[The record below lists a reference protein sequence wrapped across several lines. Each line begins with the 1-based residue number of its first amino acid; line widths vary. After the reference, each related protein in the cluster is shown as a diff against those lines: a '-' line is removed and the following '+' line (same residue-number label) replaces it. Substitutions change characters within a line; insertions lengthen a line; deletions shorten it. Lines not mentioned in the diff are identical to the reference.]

1 MESFEKMECW
11 IVCADEYSVY
21 TETVPEEYLLQ
32 SKSQTVFIERN
43 NGRQRHW
50 FARFRRKSIAVSK
63 TLEMVDL
70 TMALF
75 ARFHVNGH
83 WKEMLSLVSWNSPIV
98 NELEATP
105 NRIERI
111 TLRQNNVVNYNLR
124 QEGICLAREERNSCY
139 LSSNI
144 GGKNMDEARQIAME
158 EWVINFFGQ

>member
-1 MESFEKMECW
+1 M
-11 IVCADEYSVY
+11 
-21 TETVPEEYLLQ
+21 
-32 SKSQTVFIERN
+32 
-43 NGRQRHW
+43 
-50 FARFRRKSIAVSK
+50 
-63 TLEMVDL
+63 
-70 TMALF
+70 
-75 ARFHVNGH
+75 
-83 WKEMLSLVSWNSPIV
+83 

-158 EWVINFFGQ
+158 EWVINFLDNRRKEKNMTVEEKVDIFRVHQNGPCPGYCP